1 MRTEKELR
9 SQVEDIEKDY
19 PPGKMVWGDPIGNYN
34 LGVLAGLK
42 IALGEYPTYSELGME
57 DFYKSTFPNVEVKPQ

>member
-9 SQVEDIEKDY
+9 REIEEIEIVY
-19 PPGKMVWGDPIGNYN
+19 PPGKMVGANPIGNYN

-42 IALGEYPTYSELGME
+42 MALGKYPSYIEMGME
-57 DFYKSTFPNVEVKPQ
+57 DFYNSTFPNFEVKT

>member
-9 SQVEDIEKDY
+9 REIEEIEKDY

-42 IALGEYPTYSELGME
+42 MALGEYPSYIEMGME
-57 DFYKSTFPNVEVKPQ
+57 DFYKSTFPNSEVKP